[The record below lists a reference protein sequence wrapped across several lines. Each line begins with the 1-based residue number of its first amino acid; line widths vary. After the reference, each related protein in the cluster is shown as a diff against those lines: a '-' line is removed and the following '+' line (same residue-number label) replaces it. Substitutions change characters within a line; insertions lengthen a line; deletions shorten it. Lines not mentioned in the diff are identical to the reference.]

1 MKAPTSLASGYCP
14 EIDISQ
20 ELAGTD
26 VSYLHSLIG
35 VLHQIVELGRAD
47 ICIEVSV
54 VSLYLALPCEGHM
67 KELYHIFAYFKKHH
81 NAKMVSTPTPCDF
94 DETLFDSKD

>member
-26 VSYLHSLIG
+26 ASYFHSSID

-67 KELYHIFAYFKKHH
+67 KELDHIFAYPKKHH
-81 NAKMVSTPTPCDF
+81 KARSVRRFLT
-94 DETLFDSKD
+94 